1 MKWSV
6 FFDQDLGRVVFE
18 KLMKANV
25 KDYKILLWLS
35 KLGQT
40 VSNISHELTEMRD
53 KIAEETGLKKYLETA
68 PTEEDMKSTEYQE
81 SSKTFSERVQKE
93 LFEKEF
99 DLDPLGPLT
108 LTEEVITSAGLT
120 PEDMI
125 KLERTGFVK
134 LPEEA

>member
-134 LPEEA
+134 LPA

>member
-93 LFEKEF
+93 LFEKVF
-99 DLDPLGPLT
+99 
-108 LTEEVITSAGLT
+108 
-120 PEDMI
+120 
-125 KLERTGFVK
+125 R
-134 LPEEA
+134 

>member
-125 KLERTGFVK
+125 KLERTGFVN
-134 LPEEA
+134 LPA

>member
-1 MKWSV
+1 
-6 FFDQDLGRVVFE
+6 
-18 KLMKANV
+18 MKANV

-35 KLGQT
+35 KLGQI

-134 LPEEA
+134 LPEGE